1 MDVALWRNMRKPM
14 LFIVVLIGAG
24 VARSA
29 AQTAQKPMQ
38 ACALL
43 TSSEVAAAS
52 GGTATPHESNL
63 GGTGD
68 GCMWGGAGNQN
79 MISVSIAPSPQ
90 GASREALFAKLNETN
105 QQLKAQGW
113 TEVKKDF
120 GNGTCSAMTPPA
132 SSKKDTPAMTSC
144 LADVKGKLVNVV
156 YMSPT
161 GAPIEKVKP
170 LLDKAIGR
178 VP

>member
-1 MDVALWRNMRKPM
+1 MRKT
-14 LFIVVLIGAG
+14 IVLIAVLSGAG

-29 AQTAQKPMQ
+29 AQTAGKPMN

-43 TSSEVAAAS
+43 TSSEVVAA
-52 GGTATPHESNL
+52 GGGDTPHATDL

-79 MISVSIAPSPQ
+79 MISVSISPSPQ
-90 GASREALFAKLNETN
+90 GASREALFAKLNETY

-132 SSKKDTPAMTSC
+132 SPPASSKKKVPAMTGC

-161 GAPIEKVKP
+161 GAPIEHVKP

>member
-1 MDVALWRNMRKPM
+1 MRKIM
-14 LFIVVLIGAG
+14 LFIVVLIGSG

-29 AQTAQKPMQ
+29 AQTAGKPMN

-43 TSSEVAAAS
+43 TSSEIVAA
-52 GGTATPHESNL
+52 GGGATPVENDL
-63 GGTGD
+63 GGTGV
-68 GCMWGGAGNQN
+68 GCMWGGAGNHN

-105 QQLKAQGW
+105 QRLKAQGW
-113 TEVKKDF
+113 TEVKNDF

-132 SSKKDTPAMTSC
+132 SSKKATPAMTSC

-156 YMSPT
+156 YMSLT